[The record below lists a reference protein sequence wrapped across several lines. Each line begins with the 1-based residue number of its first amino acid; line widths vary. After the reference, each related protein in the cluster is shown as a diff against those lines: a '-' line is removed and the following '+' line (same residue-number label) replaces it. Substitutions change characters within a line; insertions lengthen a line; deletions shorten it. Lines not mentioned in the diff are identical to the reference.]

1 VVGGGLGGLAAAGLL
16 ARAGLRITLLEAAPY
31 LGGKSR
37 RLTLAGQRVDTGPEF
52 LTFLGIWEEY
62 LRRWDGPEDRGRGER
77 IADLDLVR
85 LSKIGTYHYRGDV
98 CSLPVEE
105 DHPWHASWQR
115 YVEMHE
121 EFGPDITLLLSSDW
135 KDPRIR
141 PVLRRIA
148 GLAKLTAKGYL
159 DSLSWLPD
167 GLREI
172 IAIHA
177 LDGGAG
183 PRNSPALYAAMPAV
197 IATEG
202 AWVPKGGLY
211 ELVAALA
218 RLAEAA
224 GAKLK
229 TGEPVERVEPGR
241 VVGGEVYDADFVVSD
256 LDANRLDALLP
267 SGRTSVPK
275 RLTPS
280 GVAAYAA
287 LRDSLPS
294 GTPNRSVLLPADT
307 ENFFADLAAGDE
319 PDQTVVFLNHY
330 RPGEVYPNEKGTVTL
345 QLAVPASGKNY
356 DLSDPLVRRE
366 TRRLEEALAL
376 PAPLEGYFEDHLVLD
391 PAYFAEWGSVGGA
404 LYGVA
409 HPFWQI
415 GPLHRPLY
423 SERRRPWLWRV
434 GTSVHPGGGVPAV
447 LSGAMISMGR
457 LLQKLGS

>member
-1 VVGGGLGGLAAAGLL
+1 MRPSQIRKVASLSAQA
-16 ARAGLRITLLEAAPY
+16 
-31 LGGKSR
+31 
-37 RLTLAGQRVDTGPEF
+37 
-52 LTFLGIWEEY
+52 
-62 LRRWDGPEDRGRGER
+62 LRRWDGQEDEGRAVE

-85 LSKIGTYHYRGDV
+85 LPELGTYHYRGDV
-98 CSLPVEE
+98 SSLPVEE
-105 DHPWHASWQR
+105 DHPWHAPWMR
-115 YVEMHE
+115 YVEMHAD
-121 EFGPDITLLLSSDW
+121 FGPDVTLLLVSDW

-148 GLAKLTAKGYL
+148 GLARLTAKGYL

-167 GLREI
+167 ELKEI
-172 IAIHA
+172 IAVHA

-224 GAKLK
+224 GAELK
-229 TGEPVERVEPGR
+229 TGEPVEHVESGRV

-287 LRDSLPS
+287 LRESLPS
-294 GTPNRSVLLPADT
+294 GTPNRSVLLPDDT
-307 ENFFADLAAGDE
+307 EKFF
-319 PDQTVVFLNHY
+319 
-330 RPGEVYPNEKGTVTL
+330 
-345 QLAVPASGKNY
+345 
-356 DLSDPLVRRE
+356 SD
-366 TRRLEEALAL
+366 
-376 PAPLEGYFEDHLVLD
+376 
-391 PAYFAEWGSVGGA
+391 
-404 LYGVA
+404 
-409 HPFWQI
+409 
-415 GPLHRPLY
+415 
-423 SERRRPWLWRV
+423 
-434 GTSVHPGGGVPAV
+434 
-447 LSGAMISMGR
+447 
-457 LLQKLGS
+457 